1 LIKSLQKLVQLYLL
15 LQQQLRTFS
24 LKMQKLSPIEVNE
37 ICDELGENYPKSIEQ
52 VHGGDIH
59 NAWRIEFSNKKLFLK
74 RNIRNKKFL
83 EFEKYCLQNLRKYIN
98 QENLVI
104 PEVIAYKNIKNIEI
118 LLIEW
123 IDMHNFDQKKLG
135 KGLGELHLKS
145 AESNPKMFGFP
156 VEGFIGTTDQ
166 KKGLEDNWIDCF
178 LNLRIIPQ
186 LLSLKSRIL
195 DKEIINKVKEKIKSE
210 LLNHKPINSLV
221 HGDLW
226 SGNAGIDKSG
236 KGVIFDPA
244 SWWADNEVD
253 IAMTK
258 LFGGFRKEFYEEY
271 YRIFPIK
278 EGFEKRIIIYNFYH
292 ILNHANMFGGG
303 YLKQV
308 KDYVKAILNM

>member
-1 LIKSLQKLVQLYLL
+1 
-15 LQQQLRTFS
+15 
-24 LKMQKLSPIEVNE
+24 MQKLSPIEINE
-37 ICDELGENYPKSIEQ
+37 ICEELGETYPKSIEQ

-195 DKEIINKVKEKIKSE
+195 DKETINKVKEKIQSE
-210 LLNHKPINSLV
+210 LLNHEPINALV

-226 SGNAGIDKSG
+226 SGNAGVDKNG

-271 YRIFPIK
+271 HRIFPIK
-278 EGFEKRIIIYNFYH
+278 NGFEKRIIIYNFYH

-303 YLKQV
+303 YLNQV
-308 KDYVKAILNM
+308 EDYVKAILNM

>member
-1 LIKSLQKLVQLYLL
+1 
-15 LQQQLRTFS
+15 
-24 LKMQKLSPIEVNE
+24 MQKLSPIEINE
-37 ICDELGENYPKSIEQ
+37 ICEELGETYPKSIEQ
-52 VHGGDIH
+52 VNGGDIH

-74 RNIRNKKFL
+74 RNIRDKKFL
-83 EFEKYCLQNLRKYIN
+83 KFEKYCLQNLRKYIN

-156 VEGFIGTTDQ
+156 VDGFIGTTDQ

-186 LLSLKSRIL
+186 LLILKPTTL
-195 DKEIINKVKEKIKSE
+195 DKEIINKVKEKIKTE
-210 LLNHKPINSLV
+210 LLNHEPINALV

-271 YRIFPIK
+271 HKIFPIK
-278 EGFEKRIIIYNFYH
+278 NGFEKRIIIYNFYH

-303 YLKQV
+303 YLNQV
-308 KDYVKAILNM
+308 EDYVKAILNM

>member
-1 LIKSLQKLVQLYLL
+1 
-15 LQQQLRTFS
+15 
-24 LKMQKLSPIEVNE
+24 MQKLSPIEINE
-37 ICDELGENYPKSIEQ
+37 ICEELGETYPKSIEQ

-104 PEVIAYKNIKNIEI
+104 PEVIAYKNIKNLEI

-210 LLNHKPINSLV
+210 LLNHKPINALV

-226 SGNAGIDKSG
+226 SGNAGMDKHG

-271 YRIFPIK
+271 HRIFPIK
-278 EGFEKRIIIYNFYH
+278 NGFEKRIIIYNFYH

-303 YLKQV
+303 YLNQV
-308 KDYVKAILNM
+308 EDYVKAILNM

>member
-1 LIKSLQKLVQLYLL
+1 
-15 LQQQLRTFS
+15 
-24 LKMQKLSPIEVNE
+24 MQKLSPIEINE
-37 ICDELGENYPKSIEQ
+37 ICEELGETYPKSIEQ

-210 LLNHKPINSLV
+210 LLNHKPINALV

-226 SGNAGIDKSG
+226 SGNAGMDKNG

-271 YRIFPIK
+271 HRIFPIK
-278 EGFEKRIIIYNFYH
+278 NGFEKRIIIYNFYH
-292 ILNHANMFGGG
+292 VLNHANMFGGG
-303 YLKQV
+303 YLNQV

>member
-1 LIKSLQKLVQLYLL
+1 
-15 LQQQLRTFS
+15 
-24 LKMQKLSPIEVNE
+24 MQKLSPIEINE
-37 ICDELGENYPKSIEQ
+37 ICEELGETYPKSIEQ

-59 NAWRIEFSNKKLFLK
+59 SAWRIEFSNKKLFLK

-83 EFEKYCLQNLRKYIN
+83 EFEKYCLQNLRKFIN
-98 QENLVI
+98 QENLII
-104 PEVIAYKNIKNIEI
+104 PEVIAYKNNKNIEI

-186 LLSLKSRIL
+186 FLILKSSIL
-195 DKEIINKVKEKIKSE
+195 DKETINQVKEKIKSE
-210 LLNHKPINSLV
+210 LLNHKPINALV

-226 SGNAGIDKSG
+226 SGNAGMDKNG

-271 YRIFPIK
+271 HKIFPIK
-278 EGFEKRIIIYNFYH
+278 NGFEKRIIIYNFYH

-308 KDYVKAILNM
+308 KDYIKEILNM

>member
-1 LIKSLQKLVQLYLL
+1 
-15 LQQQLRTFS
+15 
-24 LKMQKLSPIEVNE
+24 MQKLSPIEINE
-37 ICDELGENYPKSIEQ
+37 ICEELGETYPKSIEQ

-195 DKEIINKVKEKIKSE
+195 DKEIINNVKEKIKSE
-210 LLNHKPINSLV
+210 LLNHKPINALV

-226 SGNAGIDKSG
+226 SGNAGMDKNG

-271 YRIFPIK
+271 HRIFPIK
-278 EGFEKRIIIYNFYH
+278 NGFEKRIIIYNFYH

-303 YLKQV
+303 YLNQV
-308 KDYVKAILNM
+308 EDYVKAILNM

>member
-1 LIKSLQKLVQLYLL
+1 
-15 LQQQLRTFS
+15 
-24 LKMQKLSPIEVNE
+24 MQKLSPIEINE
-37 ICDELGENYPKSIEQ
+37 ICEELGETYPKSIEQ

-59 NAWRIEFSNKKLFLK
+59 SAWRIEFSNKKLFLK

-186 LLSLKSRIL
+186 LLILKSKSL

-210 LLNHKPINSLV
+210 LLNHKPINALV

-226 SGNAGIDKSG
+226 SGNAGMDKNG

-271 YRIFPIK
+271 HRIFPIK
-278 EGFEKRIIIYNFYH
+278 NGFEKRIIIYNFYH

-303 YLKQV
+303 YLNQV
-308 KDYVKAILNM
+308 EDYVKAILNM

>member
-1 LIKSLQKLVQLYLL
+1 
-15 LQQQLRTFS
+15 
-24 LKMQKLSPIEVNE
+24 MQKLSPIEINE
-37 ICDELGENYPKSIEQ
+37 ICEELGETYPKSIEQ

-145 AESNPKMFGFP
+145 AESNPKMFGLP

-166 KKGLEDNWIDCF
+166 KKGFEDNWIDCF

-195 DKEIINKVKEKIKSE
+195 DKEIINKVEEKIKSE
-210 LLNHKPINSLV
+210 LLNHKPINALV

-226 SGNAGIDKSG
+226 SGNVGMDKNG

-271 YRIFPIK
+271 HRIFPIK
-278 EGFEKRIIIYNFYH
+278 KGFEKRIIIYNFYH
-292 ILNHANMFGGG
+292 ILNHANMFKGG

-308 KDYVKAILNM
+308 KDYIKAILNM

>member
-1 LIKSLQKLVQLYLL
+1 
-15 LQQQLRTFS
+15 
-24 LKMQKLSPIEVNE
+24 MQKLSPIEVNE
-37 ICDELGENYPKSIEQ
+37 ICDELGETYPKSIEQ

-59 NAWRIEFSNKKLFLK
+59 SAWRIEFSNKKLFLK
-74 RNIRNKKFL
+74 RNIRKKKFL
-83 EFEKYCLQNLRKYIN
+83 GFEKYCLQNLRKYIN
-98 QENLVI
+98 HENLVI

-166 KKGLEDNWIDCF
+166 KKGLENNWIDCF

-186 LLSLKSRIL
+186 LLVLKSTTL

-210 LLNHKPINSLV
+210 LLNHKPINALV

-226 SGNAGIDKSG
+226 SGNAGMDKSG

-271 YRIFPIK
+271 HRVFPIK
-278 EGFEKRIIIYNFYH
+278 NGFEKRIIIYNFYH

-308 KDYVKAILNM
+308 KDYLKAILNM

>member
-1 LIKSLQKLVQLYLL
+1 
-15 LQQQLRTFS
+15 
-24 LKMQKLSPIEVNE
+24 MQKLSPIEINE
-37 ICDELGENYPKSIEQ
+37 ICEELGETYPKSIEQ

-166 KKGLEDNWIDCF
+166 KKGFEDNWIDCF
-178 LNLRIIPQ
+178 LNLRITPQ
-186 LLSLKSRIL
+186 LLILKPTTL

-210 LLNHKPINSLV
+210 LLNHKPINALV

-226 SGNAGIDKSG
+226 SGNAGMDKNG

-271 YRIFPIK
+271 HRIFPIK
-278 EGFEKRIIIYNFYH
+278 NGFEKRIIIYNFYH

-303 YLKQV
+303 YLNQV
-308 KDYVKAILNM
+308 QDYVKAILNM

>member
-1 LIKSLQKLVQLYLL
+1 
-15 LQQQLRTFS
+15 
-24 LKMQKLSPIEVNE
+24 MQKLSHTEVSE
-37 ICDELGENYPKSIEQ
+37 ICNELGESYPKSVEQ

-59 NAWRIEFSNKKLFLK
+59 SAWQIEFANTKLFLK
-74 RNIRNKKFL
+74 RNNRKKKFL
-83 EFEKYCLQNLRKYIN
+83 EFEKYCLQNLKEFIN
-98 QENLVI
+98 EKNLII
-104 PEVIAYKNIKNIEI
+104 PEVIAYKNINNIEI

-123 IDMHNFDQKKLG
+123 IDMQNFDQKKLG
-135 KGLGELHLKS
+135 KGLGEMHLNSSKS
-145 AESNPKMFGFP
+145 SPKIFGYP
-156 VEGFIGTTDQ
+156 IEGFIGLTDQ
-166 KKGLEDNWIDCF
+166 KKGWENNWIDCF

-186 LLSLKSRIL
+186 LSILKLNVL
-195 DKEIINKVKEKIKSE
+195 DKETKNKVKEKIQSE
-210 LLNHKPINSLV
+210 LLKHEPINTLV

-226 SGNAGIDKSG
+226 SGNVGIDRNG

-258 LFGGFRKEFYEEY
+258 LFGGFRNEFYEEY
-271 YRIFPIK
+271 HKIFPIK
-278 EGFEKRIIIYNFYH
+278 KGFEKRIIIYNFYH

>member
-1 LIKSLQKLVQLYLL
+1 
-15 LQQQLRTFS
+15 
-24 LKMQKLSPIEVNE
+24 MQKLSPIEINE
-37 ICDELGENYPKSIEQ
+37 ICEELGETYPKSIEQ

-210 LLNHKPINSLV
+210 LLNHKPINALV

-226 SGNAGIDKSG
+226 SGNAGMDKSG

-271 YRIFPIK
+271 HRIFPIK
-278 EGFEKRIIIYNFYH
+278 NGFEKRIIIYNFYH

>member
-1 LIKSLQKLVQLYLL
+1 
-15 LQQQLRTFS
+15 
-24 LKMQKLSPIEVNE
+24 MQKLSPIEINE
-37 ICDELGENYPKSIEQ
+37 ICEELGETYPKSIEQ

-210 LLNHKPINSLV
+210 LLNHKPINALV

-226 SGNAGIDKSG
+226 SGNAGMDKSG
-236 KGVIFDPA
+236 KGVIFDTA

-271 YRIFPIK
+271 HKIFPIK
-278 EGFEKRIIIYNFYH
+278 KGFEKRIIIYNFYH

-303 YLKQV
+303 YLNQV
-308 KDYVKAILNM
+308 EDYVKAILNM

>member
-1 LIKSLQKLVQLYLL
+1 
-15 LQQQLRTFS
+15 
-24 LKMQKLSPIEVNE
+24 MQKLSPIEINE
-37 ICDELGENYPKSIEQ
+37 ICEELGETYPKSIEQ

-83 EFEKYCLQNLRKYIN
+83 EFEKYCLQNLREYIN
-98 QENLVI
+98 HENLVI

-210 LLNHKPINSLV
+210 LLNHKPINALV

-226 SGNAGIDKSG
+226 SGNAGMDKNG

-271 YRIFPIK
+271 HRIFPIK
-278 EGFEKRIIIYNFYH
+278 NGFEKRIIIYNFYH
-292 ILNHANMFGGG
+292 ILNHANMFGGS
-303 YLKQV
+303 YLNQV
-308 KDYVKAILNM
+308 KNYVKAILNM

>member
-1 LIKSLQKLVQLYLL
+1 
-15 LQQQLRTFS
+15 
-24 LKMQKLSPIEVNE
+24 MQKLSPIEINE
-37 ICDELGENYPKSIEQ
+37 ICEELGETYPKSIEQ

-74 RNIRNKKFL
+74 RNIRNEKFL

-186 LLSLKSRIL
+186 LLSLKSKIL
-195 DKEIINKVKEKIKSE
+195 DKEIINKVEEKIKSE

-226 SGNAGIDKSG
+226 SGNAGMDKNG

-271 YRIFPIK
+271 HRIFPIK
-278 EGFEKRIIIYNFYH
+278 NGFEKRIIIYNFYH

-308 KDYVKAILNM
+308 EDYVKAILNM

>member
-1 LIKSLQKLVQLYLL
+1 
-15 LQQQLRTFS
+15 
-24 LKMQKLSPIEVNE
+24 MQKLSPIEINE
-37 ICDELGENYPKSIEQ
+37 ICEELGETYPKSIEQ

-186 LLSLKSRIL
+186 LLILKSRIL
-195 DKEIINKVKEKIKSE
+195 DKEIINKVKEKIQSE
-210 LLNHKPINSLV
+210 LLNHKPINALV

-226 SGNAGIDKSG
+226 SGNAGMDKNG

-271 YRIFPIK
+271 HRVFPIK
-278 EGFEKRIIIYNFYH
+278 SGFEKRIIIYNFYH
-292 ILNHANMFGGG
+292 ILNLSLIH
-303 YLKQV
+303 
-308 KDYVKAILNM
+308 I

>member
-1 LIKSLQKLVQLYLL
+1 
-15 LQQQLRTFS
+15 
-24 LKMQKLSPIEVNE
+24 MQKLSPIEINE
-37 ICDELGENYPKSIEQ
+37 ICEELGETYPKSIEQ

-186 LLSLKSRIL
+186 LLIL
-195 DKEIINKVKEKIKSE
+195 NSKILEKETINKVKEKIKSE
-210 LLNHKPINSLV
+210 LLNHKPINALV

-226 SGNAGIDKSG
+226 SGNAGMDKSG

-271 YRIFPIK
+271 HRIFPIK
-278 EGFEKRIIIYNFYH
+278 NGFEKRIIIYNFYH

-303 YLKQV
+303 YLNQV
-308 KDYVKAILNM
+308 EDYVKAILNM

>member
-1 LIKSLQKLVQLYLL
+1 
-15 LQQQLRTFS
+15 
-24 LKMQKLSPIEVNE
+24 MQKLSPIEINE
-37 ICDELGENYPKSIEQ
+37 ICEELGETYPKSIEQ

-166 KKGLEDNWIDCF
+166 KKGLEDSWIDCF

-210 LLNHKPINSLV
+210 LLNHKPINALV

-226 SGNAGIDKSG
+226 SGNAGMDKNG

-271 YRIFPIK
+271 HRIFPIK
-278 EGFEKRIIIYNFYH
+278 NGFEKRIIIYNFYH

-303 YLKQV
+303 YLNQV
-308 KDYVKAILNM
+308 EDYVKAILNM

>member
-1 LIKSLQKLVQLYLL
+1 
-15 LQQQLRTFS
+15 
-24 LKMQKLSPIEVNE
+24 MQKLSPIEINE
-37 ICDELGENYPKSIEQ
+37 ICEELGETYPKSIEQ

-166 KKGLEDNWIDCF
+166 KKGLENNWIDCF
-178 LNLRIIPQ
+178 LNLRLIPQ

-195 DKEIINKVKEKIKSE
+195 DKETINKVKEKIKSE
-210 LLNHKPINSLV
+210 LLNHKPINALV

-226 SGNAGIDKSG
+226 SGNTGMNKNG

-271 YRIFPIK
+271 HRIFPIK
-278 EGFEKRIIIYNFYH
+278 NGFEKRIIIYNFYH

-303 YLKQV
+303 YLNQV
-308 KDYVKAILNM
+308 EDYVKAILNM

>member
-1 LIKSLQKLVQLYLL
+1 
-15 LQQQLRTFS
+15 
-24 LKMQKLSPIEVNE
+24 MQKLSPIEINE
-37 ICDELGENYPKSIEQ
+37 ICEELGETYPKSIQQ

-59 NAWRIEFSNKKLFLK
+59 SAWQIEFSNKKFFLK
-74 RNIRNKKFL
+74 KNIRKKKFL
-83 EFEKYCLQNLRKYIN
+83 EFEKYCLQNLRNYIN

-104 PEVIAYKNIKNIEI
+104 PEVIAYKNKKNIEI

-135 KGLGELHLKS
+135 KGLGEMHLKS
-145 AESNPKMFGFP
+145 AESNPKRFGYP
-156 VEGFIGTTDQ
+156 VDGFIGTTDQ
-166 KKGLEDNWIDCF
+166 MKGWEDNWIDCF
-178 LNLRIIPQ
+178 LNLRIMPQ
-186 LLSLKSRIL
+186 LLILKSTIL
-195 DKEIINKVKEKIKSE
+195 DKEIKKKGKEKIISE
-210 LLNHKPINSLV
+210 LLKHKPINTLV

-226 SGNAGIDKSG
+226 SGNIGIEKSG

-271 YRIFPIK
+271 HRIFPIK
-278 EGFEKRIIIYNFYH
+278 KGFEKRIIIFNFYH
-292 ILNHANMFGGG
+292 ILNHANMFGGA

-308 KDYVKAILNM
+308 EDYVKAILNM

>member
-1 LIKSLQKLVQLYLL
+1 
-15 LQQQLRTFS
+15 
-24 LKMQKLSPIEVNE
+24 MQKLSPIEINE
-37 ICDELGENYPKSIEQ
+37 ICEELGETYPKSIEQ

-210 LLNHKPINSLV
+210 LLNHKPINALV

-226 SGNAGIDKSG
+226 SGNAGMDKNG

-258 LFGGFRKEFYEEY
+258 LFGGFKKEFYEEY
-271 YRIFPIK
+271 HKIFPIK
-278 EGFEKRIIIYNFYH
+278 KGFERRMIIYNFYH
-292 ILNHANMFGGG
+292 ILNHANMFGRS
-303 YLKQV
+303 YFNQV
-308 KDYVKAILNM
+308 KAYVKSILNM

>member
-1 LIKSLQKLVQLYLL
+1 
-15 LQQQLRTFS
+15 
-24 LKMQKLSPIEVNE
+24 MQKLSPIEINE
-37 ICDELGENYPKSIEQ
+37 ICEELGETYPKSIEQ

-83 EFEKYCLQNLRKYIN
+83 VFEKYCLQNLRKYIN

-178 LNLRIIPQ
+178 LNLRIGPQ
-186 LLSLKSRIL
+186 LLNLKSRIL
-195 DKEIINKVKEKIKSE
+195 DKETINEVKEKIKSE
-210 LLNHKPINSLV
+210 LLNHKPINALV

-226 SGNAGIDKSG
+226 SGNAGMDKNG

-271 YRIFPIK
+271 HRIFPIK
-278 EGFEKRIIIYNFYH
+278 NGFEKRIIIYNFYH

-303 YLKQV
+303 YLNQV
-308 KDYVKAILNM
+308 QDYVKAILNM

>member
-1 LIKSLQKLVQLYLL
+1 
-15 LQQQLRTFS
+15 
-24 LKMQKLSPIEVNE
+24 MQKLSPIEINE
-37 ICDELGENYPKSIEQ
+37 ICEELGETYPKSIEQ

-59 NAWRIEFSNKKLFLK
+59 NAWRIEFSDKKLFLK

-123 IDMHNFDQKKLG
+123 IDMNNFDQKKLG

-178 LNLRIIPQ
+178 LNLRLIPQ
-186 LLSLKSRIL
+186 LLSLKSRIF
-195 DKEIINKVKEKIKSE
+195 DKETINKVKEKIKSE
-210 LLNHKPINSLV
+210 LLNHKPINALV

-226 SGNAGIDKSG
+226 SGNAGMDKNG

-271 YRIFPIK
+271 HRIFPIK
-278 EGFEKRIIIYNFYH
+278 NGFEKRIIIYNFYH

-303 YLKQV
+303 YLNQV
-308 KDYVKAILNM
+308 EDYVKAILNM

>member
-1 LIKSLQKLVQLYLL
+1 
-15 LQQQLRTFS
+15 
-24 LKMQKLSPIEVNE
+24 MQKLSPIEINE
-37 ICDELGENYPKSIEQ
+37 ICEELGETYPKSIEQ

-210 LLNHKPINSLV
+210 LLNHKPINALV

-226 SGNAGIDKSG
+226 SGNAGMNKCG

-271 YRIFPIK
+271 HRIFPIK
-278 EGFEKRIIIYNFYH
+278 NGFEKRIIIYNFYH

-303 YLKQV
+303 YLNQV
-308 KDYVKAILNM
+308 EDYVKAILNM

>member
-1 LIKSLQKLVQLYLL
+1 
-15 LQQQLRTFS
+15 
-24 LKMQKLSPIEVNE
+24 MQKLSPIEINE
-37 ICDELGENYPKSIEQ
+37 ICEELGETYPKSIEK

-59 NAWRIEFSNKKLFLK
+59 SAWRIEFSDKKLFLK

-98 QENLVI
+98 QENLII

-186 LLSLKSRIL
+186 LLILKSRIL

-210 LLNHKPINSLV
+210 LLNHKPINALV

-226 SGNAGIDKSG
+226 SGNAGMDKNG

-271 YRIFPIK
+271 HRIFPIK
-278 EGFEKRIIIYNFYH
+278 NGFEKRIIIYNFYH

-303 YLKQV
+303 YLNQV
-308 KDYVKAILNM
+308 EDYVKAILNM

>member
-1 LIKSLQKLVQLYLL
+1 
-15 LQQQLRTFS
+15 
-24 LKMQKLSPIEVNE
+24 MQKLSPIEINE
-37 ICDELGENYPKSIEQ
+37 ICEELGETYPKSIEQ

-210 LLNHKPINSLV
+210 LLNHKPINALV

-226 SGNAGIDKSG
+226 SGNAGMDKNG

-258 LFGGFRKEFYEEY
+258 LFGGFKKEFYEEY
-271 YRIFPIK
+271 HRIFPIK
-278 EGFEKRIIIYNFYH
+278 NGFEKRIIIYNFYH

-303 YLKQV
+303 YLNQV
-308 KDYVKAILNM
+308 EDYVKAILNM

>member
-1 LIKSLQKLVQLYLL
+1 
-15 LQQQLRTFS
+15 
-24 LKMQKLSPIEVNE
+24 MQKLSPIEINE
-37 ICDELGENYPKSIEQ
+37 ICEELGETYPKSIEQ

-59 NAWRIEFSNKKLFLK
+59 SAWQIEFSNKKLFLK

-186 LLSLKSRIL
+186 LLILKSTTL
-195 DKEIINKVKEKIKSE
+195 DKEIINKVKEKIKTV
-210 LLNHKPINSLV
+210 LLNHEPINALV

-226 SGNAGIDKSG
+226 SGNTGMDKSG

-271 YRIFPIK
+271 HRIFPIK
-278 EGFEKRIIIYNFYH
+278 NGFEKRIIIYNFYH

>member
-1 LIKSLQKLVQLYLL
+1 
-15 LQQQLRTFS
+15 
-24 LKMQKLSPIEVNE
+24 MQKLSLIEVNE
-37 ICDELGENYPKSIEQ
+37 ICDELGETYPKSIEQ

-59 NAWRIEFSNKKLFLK
+59 NAWRIQFSNRKLFLK

-210 LLNHKPINSLV
+210 LLNHKPINALV

-226 SGNAGIDKSG
+226 SGNAGMDKNG

-271 YRIFPIK
+271 HRIFPIK
-278 EGFEKRIIIYNFYH
+278 NGFEKRIIIYNFYH

-303 YLKQV
+303 YLNEV
-308 KDYVKAILNM
+308 EDYVKAILNM

>member
-1 LIKSLQKLVQLYLL
+1 M
-15 LQQQLRTFS
+15 QQ
-24 LKMQKLSPIEVNE
+24 LSPIEINE
-37 ICDELGENYPKSIEQ
+37 ICKELGETYPKSIEQ

-166 KKGLEDNWIDCF
+166 KKGMEDNWIDCF

-210 LLNHKPINSLV
+210 LLNHKPINALV

-226 SGNAGIDKSG
+226 SGNTGMDKNG

-271 YRIFPIK
+271 HRIFPLK
-278 EGFEKRIIIYNFYH
+278 NGFEKRIIIYNFYH

-303 YLKQV
+303 YLNQV
-308 KDYVKAILNM
+308 EDYVKAILNM

>member
-1 LIKSLQKLVQLYLL
+1 
-15 LQQQLRTFS
+15 
-24 LKMQKLSPIEVNE
+24 MQKLSPIEVNE
-37 ICDELGENYPKSIEQ
+37 ICTELGETYPKSIEP

-59 NAWRIEFSNKKLFLK
+59 SAWQIEFSNKKFFLK
-74 RNIRNKKFL
+74 RNNRNKKLL
-83 EFEKYCLQNLRKYIN
+83 EFEKYCLKNLRKYIN

-104 PEVIAYKNIKNIEI
+104 PEVIAYKNINNIEI
-118 LLIEW
+118 LLTEW

-145 AESNPKMFGFP
+145 AEFNPKMFGSP

-166 KKGLEDNWIDCF
+166 KKGFEDNWIDCF

-210 LLNHKPINSLV
+210 LLNHKPINALV

-226 SGNAGIDKSG
+226 SGNAGIDKNG

-271 YRIFPIK
+271 HRIFPIK
-278 EGFEKRIIIYNFYH
+278 NGFEKRIIIYNFYH

-303 YLKQV
+303 YLNQV
-308 KDYVKAILNM
+308 EDYLKAIFNM